1 MHVECLL
8 TLRENL
14 KCIMLGLIRCPWLAI
29 GIVVLRHSEYAL
41 VSCLQMRSI
50 LCANALLLLA
60 ISDSLL
66 ANSTVAN

>member
-1 MHVECLL
+1 
-8 TLRENL
+8 
-14 KCIMLGLIRCPWLAI
+14 MLGLIRCPWLAI

>member
-8 TLRENL
+8 TLRENF
-14 KCIMLGLIRCPWLAI
+14 KCIMLGLIRCAI

-60 ISDSLL
+60 ISDNLL